1 MKTVYVY
8 DSQKLYIDQKQVDD
22 SYQLDVNE
30 TFLAP
35 VEGLEEPF
43 QWNGLGWQS
52 MPQPNWPRD
61 EDTTEGP
68 TLEQQ
73 AITALAQQ
81 VANLTE
87 TNTQLE
93 QSITALAKEV
103 DK

>member
-8 DSQKLYIDQKQVDD
+8 DSKKLYIDQKQVDD
-22 SYQLDVNE
+22 SYQLSTNE
-30 TFLAP
+30 TFSAP
-35 VEGLEEPF
+35 AEGLEEPY
-43 QWNGLGWQS
+43 QWSGSEWQS
-52 MPQPNWPRD
+52 MPQPNWPYD
-61 EDTTEGP
+61 EDAATDP

-81 VANLTE
+81 IANLTE

-93 QSITALAKEV
+93 QAITALAMGG